1 MEFRFKFLSSGKIMY
16 ICGVMMDGTE
26 EGNSQNILLKRNI
39 YICKFKYK
47 ILQKRDFLV
56 SMENMSI

>member
-1 MEFRFKFLSSGKIMY
+1 M
-16 ICGVMMDGTE
+16 MMDGTE

-39 YICKFKYK
+39 YICKFKCK
-47 ILQKRDFLV
+47 MLQKRDFLV